1 MKTPMSTTHDQHRR
15 WLIVSALACLATS
28 TRAQTWMFVDD
39 GGVVHMGNQ
48 RAPDGAPGVTWLGQ
62 QAKAPLPLELP
73 SPDRLVGYRQVR
85 EPLRQAASAVGLD
98 HALVAAVAAVESA
111 FDPAAVSP
119 KGAVGLMQIMPGTAI
134 QYGVPAA
141 PAPQMRARLQDPVL
155 NAAVGSR
162 ILSELL
168 TRFEGQ
174 LDLALAAYNAGEGAV
189 RRHGQR
195 IPPFRET
202 EQYVLKVLRLYARWL
217 PLV

>member
-1 MKTPMSTTHDQHRR
+1 
-15 WLIVSALACLATS
+15 
-28 TRAQTWMFVDD
+28 MFVDD

-48 RAPDGAPGVTWLGQ
+48 RALDGALGVTSLGQ

-85 EPLRQAASAVGLD
+85 EPLRQAASAFGLD

-111 FDPAAVSP
+111 FDPTAVSP

-134 QYGVPAA
+134 LYGVPAA

-202 EQYVLKVLRLYARWL
+202 EQYVLNVLRLYARWL
-217 PLV
+217 PLG